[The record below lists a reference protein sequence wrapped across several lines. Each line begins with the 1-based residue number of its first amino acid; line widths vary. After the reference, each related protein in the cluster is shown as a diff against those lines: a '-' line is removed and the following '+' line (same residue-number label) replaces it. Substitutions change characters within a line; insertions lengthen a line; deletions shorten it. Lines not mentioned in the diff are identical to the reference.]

1 MIMARN
7 ISPPLE
13 VSTNQLIV
21 ALVILNG
28 EKFQSGATIPSNKF
42 RAESVT
48 VQLSATVPNLS
59 VDFSLP
65 GWNTRAAYMPK
76 EGCNLARVGSVFLNG
91 SYHYN
96 SETRED
102 LVDRLILNFEVKS
115 FNGLYWKCCR

>member
-1 MIMARN
+1 MARN
-7 ISPPLE
+7 ISSPLE

-48 VQLSATVPNLS
+48 VQLSANVPNLS

-76 EGCNLARVGSVFLNG
+76 EGCNLARVGSVSLNG

-102 LVDRLILNFEVKS
+102 LVDRLTLNFEVKS
-115 FNGLYWKCCR
+115 FNELYWKCCR